1 MKKIYVQGKMT
12 KTQAMFISCLLIS
25 IFILGLIYLVIS
37 ADWAAGRAGFSHTR
51 AVFSGFIGI
60 IPFVVYGLYEEIKK
74 NEEFVSELRLTNDEL
89 SIVYRN
95 CEKITKITKI
105 NLDNIKGVQA
115 TLTADR
121 YSKDM
126 MHPLYCQTDVIVKT
140 KDNQLISF
148 TESGKHNYSFMI
160 RLLAVAKE
168 LPDFTFDVKGNSKT
182 AKKDIKHFLKYG
194 KRLHW
199 LKIFLMEFKNC
210 SASAKIRL
218 IFAGSILALVLI
230 FMLFFLFLL

>member
-1 MKKIYVQGKMT
+1 MKKIRVQSKMT

-25 IFILGLIYLVIS
+25 IFFLGLIYLVIS
-37 ADWAAGRAGFSHTR
+37 ADWAAGRAGFGHTR
-51 AVFSGFIGI
+51 AVFAGFIGI

-74 NEEFVSELRLTNDEL
+74 NEEFVSELRLTSDEL
-89 SIVYRN
+89 LIVYRN
-95 CEKITKITKI
+95 CEGIIKIARI
-105 NLDNIKGVQA
+105 NLGNIKSIQA

-126 MHPLYCQTDVIVKT
+126 MHPLYCQTDVAIKT
-140 KDNQLISF
+140 KDDNLICF
-148 TESGKHNYSFMI
+148 TESGQHNYSFMM
-160 RLLAVAKE
+160 RLLTVAKE
-168 LPDFTFDVKGNSKT
+168 LPDFTFDIKGNSKT

-199 LKIFLMEFKNC
+199 LKVFLMEFKNC

-218 IFAGSILALVLI
+218 IFAGIILSSALI
-230 FMLFFLFLL
+230 FMLFFLLLL

>member
-1 MKKIYVQGKMT
+1 MT

-25 IFILGLIYLVIS
+25 IFFLGLIYLVIS
-37 ADWAAGRAGFSHTR
+37 ADWAAGRAGFGHTR
-51 AVFSGFIGI
+51 AVFAGFIGI

-74 NEEFVSELRLTNDEL
+74 NEEFVSELRLTSDEL
-89 SIVYRN
+89 LIVYRN
-95 CEKITKITKI
+95 CEGIIKIARI
-105 NLDNIKGVQA
+105 NLGNIKSIQA

-126 MHPLYCQTDVIVKT
+126 MHPLYCQTDVAIKT
-140 KDNQLISF
+140 KDDNLICF
-148 TESGKHNYSFMI
+148 TESGQHNYSFMM
-160 RLLAVAKE
+160 RLLTVAKE
-168 LPDFTFDVKGNSKT
+168 LPDFTFDIKGNSKT

-199 LKIFLMEFKNC
+199 LKVFLMEFKNC

-218 IFAGSILALVLI
+218 IFAGIILSSALI
-230 FMLFFLFLL
+230 FMLFFLLLL